1 MAEDEMIPLAG
12 GDAAIDSNAGEPLP
26 QSLRHELETTLG
38 QTLSDVRVH
47 TQHQQVATLL
57 ALGAQAFTHGSNI
70 FFAAGSYQP
79 HTDEGRSLIAHEA
92 THAVQQRAGRL
103 DTPRGMARATRN
115 PRSGQ

>member
-12 GDAAIDSNAGEPLP
+12 GEGAIDSNAGQPLP

-47 TQHQQVATLL
+47 TQHEQGATLL

-70 FFAAGSYQP
+70 YFAAGRYQP

-92 THAVQQRAGRL
+92 MHTVQQRTGRL
-103 DTPRGMARATRN
+103 DTPAGMARATGK